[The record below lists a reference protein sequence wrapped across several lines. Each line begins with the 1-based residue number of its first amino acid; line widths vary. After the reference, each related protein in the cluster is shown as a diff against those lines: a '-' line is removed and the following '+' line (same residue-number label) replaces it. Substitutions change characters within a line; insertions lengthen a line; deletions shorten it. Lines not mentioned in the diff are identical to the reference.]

1 MSGIQGLG
9 GSLDRRSP
17 KTFNILNNL
26 LAPLEHVVKE
36 PMFGCHMCGQC
47 ILHSTGLTCP
57 MECPKNLRN
66 GPCGG
71 VGLDGSCEVDRS
83 MTCVWF
89 NAINRSA
96 KLPWQEEIYQ
106 RNPPVDWQLKGDSS
120 WINTV
125 TGRDHH
131 DRTSLHWQTTD
142 SQNER
147 PRPERSG
154 SNFERRLRAG
164 QFAVTC
170 EVNPRATADP
180 ASLIEYVRGLEGKI
194 DALHISDNAFSMPRM
209 SNLAAA
215 TLIESL
221 GIETCLHITCKDR
234 NRLMLQADILGAH
247 AAGVKNIFC
256 LGGDHVTLGDHPE
269 AKPVFDIDSVNFINI
284 VKNMRDQ
291 SVSASGIPIASPFDV
306 FIGGAAAPTAP
317 PLDYRPHRLGKK
329 VAAGADFIVTQAIFD
344 MDMFRDYMRRVCDLG
359 LDKRAYIL
367 VVVGA
372 LPGPK
377 TAERLNGHVGIV
389 VPEHVI
395 KRLKG
400 GTTKAKRRAEGIK
413 IAVET
418 IQELREIPGV
428 AGVDIM
434 DILTE
439 TWFPTLEIAEAAG
452 LLPRPPLPEE
462 TTWQSEQVLS

>member
-1 MSGIQGLG
+1 MSKIQGIG
-9 GSLDRRSP
+9 KTLDRRTP
-17 KTFNILNNL
+17 QTFNILNNFI
-26 LAPLEHVVKE
+26 APLEHVFKE
-36 PMFGCHMCGQC
+36 PVFGCHMCGQC

-83 MTCVWF
+83 KTCVWF
-89 NAINRSA
+89 KAVNRSSR
-96 KLPWQEEIYQ
+96 LPWQDEIFQ
-106 RNPPVDWQLKGDSS
+106 RNPAVDWQLKGSSS
-120 WINTV
+120 WVNTV

-131 DRTSLHWQTTD
+131 DRTEADWRGAELQAG
-142 SQNER
+142 EAR
-147 PRPERSG
+147 PMRSG

-170 EVNPRATADP
+170 EVNPRSTADP
-180 ASLIEYVRGLEGKI
+180 TSLLEYVRGLEGKL
-194 DALHISDNAFSMPRM
+194 DALHISDNAFAMPRM
-209 SNLAAA
+209 GNLAAA
-215 TLIESL
+215 ALIESL
-221 GIETCLHITCKDR
+221 GIETCLHISCKDR
-234 NRLMLQADILGAH
+234 NRLMLQADILGAY
-247 AAGVKNIFC
+247 AMGVKNIFC

-269 AKPVFDIDSVNFINI
+269 AKPVFDIDSVNFIHM
-284 VKNMRDQ
+284 VKTMRDQ
-291 SVSASGIPIASPFDV
+291 GLSAGGQPLGSPLDV

-317 PLDYRPHRLGKK
+317 PLEFRPHRLGKK
-329 VAAGADFIVTQAIFD
+329 TAAGADFIITQAIYD
-344 MDMFRDYMRRVCDLG
+344 MDMFRDYMRRVRDLG
-359 LDKRAYIL
+359 LDERVYIL

-389 VPEHVI
+389 VPDHII
-395 KRLKG
+395 KRLSG
-400 GTTKAKRRAEGIK
+400 VPKAKRRAEGIK

-418 IQELREIPGV
+418 IQELREMPGV

-439 TWFPTLEIAEAAG
+439 SWFPTIEIAEAAG
-452 LLPRPPLPEE
+452 LLPRPPLPSDSPV
-462 TTWQSEQVLS
+462 SERLSS

>member
-1 MSGIQGLG
+1 MSKIQGIG
-9 GSLDRRSP
+9 KTLDRRTP
-17 KTFNILNNL
+17 QTFNILNNFI
-26 LAPLEHVVKE
+26 APLEHVFKE
-36 PMFGCHMCGQC
+36 PVFGCHMCGQC

-83 MTCVWF
+83 KTCVWF
-89 NAINRSA
+89 KAVNRSSR
-96 KLPWQEEIYQ
+96 LPWQDEIFQ
-106 RNPPVDWQLKGDSS
+106 RNPAVDWQLKGSSS
-120 WINTV
+120 WVNTV

-131 DRTSLHWQTTD
+131 DRTEADWRGAELQAG
-142 SQNER
+142 EAR
-147 PRPERSG
+147 PMRSG

-170 EVNPRATADP
+170 EVNPRSTADP
-180 ASLIEYVRGLEGKI
+180 TSLLEYVRGLEGKL
-194 DALHISDNAFSMPRM
+194 DALHISDNAFAMPRM
-209 SNLAAA
+209 GNLAAA
-215 TLIESL
+215 ALIESL
-221 GIETCLHITCKDR
+221 GIETCLHISCKDR
-234 NRLMLQADILGAH
+234 NRLMLQADILGAY
-247 AAGVKNIFC
+247 AMGVKNIFC

-269 AKPVFDIDSVNFINI
+269 AKPVFDIDSVNFIHM
-284 VKNMRDQ
+284 VKTMRDQ
-291 SVSASGIPIASPFDV
+291 GLSAGGQPLGSPLDV

-317 PLDYRPHRLGKK
+317 PLEFRPHRLGKK
-329 VAAGADFIVTQAIFD
+329 AAAGADFIITQAIYD
-344 MDMFRDYMRRVCDLG
+344 MDMFRDYMRRVRDLG
-359 LDKRAYIL
+359 LDERVYIL

-389 VPEHVI
+389 VPDHII
-395 KRLKG
+395 KRLSG
-400 GTTKAKRRAEGIK
+400 VPKAKRRAEGIK

-418 IQELREIPGV
+418 IQELREMPGV

-439 TWFPTLEIAEAAG
+439 SWFPTIEIAEAAG
-452 LLPRPPLPEE
+452 LLPRPPLP
-462 TTWQSEQVLS
+462 SESPVSERLSS

>member
-1 MSGIQGLG
+1 MSGIQGFG
-9 GSLDRRSP
+9 TSLDERSP
-17 KTFNILNNL
+17 QTFNILDKFI
-26 LAPLEHVVKE
+26 APLEHVVKE
-36 PMFGCHMCGQC
+36 PVFGCHMCGQC

-83 MTCVWF
+83 KTCIWF
-89 NAINRSA
+89 KAVNRSGRT
-96 KLPWQEEIYQ
+96 PWQDEIYQ
-106 RNPPVDWQLKGDSS
+106 RNPPVDWQLQGNSS

-131 DRTSLHWQTTD
+131 ARTDPDWRTADLSGGDDR
-142 SQNER
+142 
-147 PRPERSG
+147 PMRSS

-180 ASLIEYVRGLEGKI
+180 TSLLDYVRTLEGKI
-194 DALHISDNAFSMPRM
+194 DALHISDNAFSKPRM

-215 TLIESL
+215 ALVESL
-221 GIETCLHITCKDR
+221 GLETCLHIACKDR

-247 AAGVKNIFC
+247 AVGVKNIFC
-256 LGGDHVTLGDHPE
+256 LGGDYTTLGDHPE
-269 AKPVFDIDSVNFINI
+269 ARPVFDIDSVNFINM
-284 VKNMRDQ
+284 VRNMRDLG
-291 SVSASGIPIASPFDV
+291 VSSSGQPINSPLDV

-317 PLDYRPHRLGKK
+317 PLDFRPHRLGKK
-329 VAAGADFIVTQAIFD
+329 VAAGADFIITQVVYD
-344 MDMFRDYMRRVCDLG
+344 LDMFRDYMRRVRDLG
-359 LDKRAYIL
+359 LDEKVFIL

-389 VPEHVI
+389 VPEHII

-400 GTTKAKRRAEGIK
+400 VPKEKRRAEGVK
-413 IAVET
+413 ITVE
-418 IQELREIPGV
+418 IIEELREMPGV

-439 TWFPTLEIAEAAG
+439 SWFPTLEIAEEAG
-452 LLPRPPLPEE
+452 LLPRPPLPVAERLPAE
-462 TTWQSEQVLS
+462 PVTV